1 MKIRLNRLVVV
12 VAPLLLSW
20 GCTTWRGHG
29 IPECQTKKIVLE
41 GDNFKINKSTIQASA
56 SCAYLFPF
64 AGLRIMGIDI
74 IPGGG
79 IALGDPELYKKAYEQ
94 LRAQAAM
101 KGKSAQILN
110 VTEERTVRGFLFI
123 GDLTLTLTADVIEFT
138 DEYKDYRQR

>member
-1 MKIRLNRLVVV
+1 
-12 VAPLLLSW
+12 
-20 GCTTWRGHG
+20 
-29 IPECQTKKIVLE
+29 
-41 GDNFKINKSTIQASA
+41 
-56 SCAYLFPF
+56 
-64 AGLRIMGIDI
+64 MGIDI